1 MNIHYFA
8 TQTNLS
14 MGLGFACLFLGK
26 IECPFPNFDLIL
38 SLLEEKKPHRFNK
51 NKED

>member
-8 TQTNLS
+8 GQAHLF
-14 MGLGFACLFLGK
+14 MGLGFACLFLGI
-26 IECPFPNFDLIL
+26 IECPFPNFDLIP
-38 SLLEEKKPHRFNK
+38 SLFEEKPHRFNN

>member
-8 TQTNLS
+8 AQANLS
-14 MGLGFACLFLGK
+14 MGLGLACLFLGK

-38 SLLEEKKPHRFNK
+38 SLLEEKPHRFSN